1 MRLLLV
7 TTAKHI
13 LSTVARVVAG
23 CCQIS
28 SAANPVRSALYFSSW
43 VKCALVSRGWSSVS
57 IFEQTSQRRK
67 GNPRPLLLA
76 VGFTS
81 GVSPPP
87 LHARSLVEGWYGTI
101 SDTEKLQIP
110 SDQPREATL
119 RSPSL
124 PAGSLK
130 PSVGRSFVP
139 PAGVLIDNFPV

>member
-67 GNPRPLLLA
+67 ENPRPLLLA

-81 GVSPPP
+81 GVSPPRFTP
-87 LHARSLVEGWYGTI
+87 VPSSRVGMGQSQTPRNSKSHQTSHERQHSGAHHCLLDRS
-101 SDTEKLQIP
+101 S
-110 SDQPREATL
+110 R
-119 RSPSL
+119 RS
-124 PAGSLK
+124 G
-130 PSVGRSFVP
+130 GRSCHLPEF
-139 PAGVLIDNFPV
+139 